1 MKSIKLIFVL
11 NILFFFAGN
20 AQKKL
25 STCEDVSLKG
35 YIINQ
40 YKESEIIASKNTS
53 IHMIDFYYKS
63 YFIPIQNSLIN
74 DKTIDS
80 LNVINY
86 KEGLYFFP
94 NANTDEFISKFCGN
108 LKKESNFIRAKKGL
122 NSFFQIVN
130 RKDEFLYKFEYYECE
145 AIKTSI
151 PNTAINSFLLNIP
164 YNKNYDNLICFFIYR
179 DVIKEEIKE
188 IANEKFLKVK

>member
-1 MKSIKLIFVL
+1 MKAMKLIFVL
-11 NILFFFAGN
+11 NIFLFFAGN
-20 AQKKL
+20 VQKKL
-25 STCEDVSLKG
+25 SACENVSLKG

-40 YKESEIIASKNTS
+40 YKESDIIASKKSS
-53 IHMIDFYYKS
+53 IHLIDFYYKP

-80 LNVINY
+80 LNIINY

-94 NANTDEFISKFCGN
+94 NAKKDELISEYCGN
-108 LKKESNFIRAKKGL
+108 LKKESNIIRGEKGL
-122 NSFFQIVN
+122 NSFFQIAN
-130 RKDEFLYKFEYYECE
+130 KKDDFLYKFEYYECE

-164 YNKNYDNLICFFIYR
+164 YNKNYDNLICFFIYKEI
-179 DVIKEEIKE
+179 IKEEIKE
-188 IANEKFLKVK
+188 IANEKFIKVK